1 MTARAG
7 QAGEASQDRKRR
19 KADRTSVQVV
29 GWAACLVL
37 SGSLIYTFV
46 TALVKGPE
54 EADPWFMG
62 AQTLASVLFLLYSV
76 RLRNWV
82 FVTANTVAIASA
94 LGTLILKAL
103 KS

>member
-1 MTARAG
+1 MTARAE
-7 QAGEASQDRKRR
+7 QAGGAAAERKRR
-19 KADRTSVQVV
+19 KSDRTSVQLV

-62 AQTLASVLFLLYSV
+62 AQMLASALFLAYSV

-94 LGTLILKAL
+94 LGTLVLKLL
-103 KS
+103 KG